1 MFASNLQR
9 SLMDVNFY
17 GIEDLSAF
25 SDQEL
30 RHIRV
35 LYRMKFE
42 LEMQNKANGLNMEK
56 SEKLK
61 ALTWLFK
68 VLSEV
73 SVED

>member
-1 MFASNLQR
+1 MS
-9 SLMDVNFY
+9 DFY

-25 SDQEL
+25 SEQEL

-42 LEMQNKANGLNMEK
+42 LEMQNKANGLTSDNVN
-56 SEKLK
+56 KLK
-61 ALTWLFK
+61 ALVWVFR

-73 SVED
+73 SIED

>member
-1 MFASNLQR
+1 
-9 SLMDVNFY
+9 
-17 GIEDLSAF
+17 
-25 SDQEL
+25 
-30 RHIRV
+30 
-35 LYRMKFE
+35 
-42 LEMQNKANGLNMEK
+42 MEK